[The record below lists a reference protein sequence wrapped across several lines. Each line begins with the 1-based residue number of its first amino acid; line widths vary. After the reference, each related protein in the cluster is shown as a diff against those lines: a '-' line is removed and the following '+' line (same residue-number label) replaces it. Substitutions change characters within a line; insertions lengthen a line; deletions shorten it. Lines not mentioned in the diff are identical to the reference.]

1 MIGRVLNR
9 HEALLGLTIVVLAIA
24 LGIAAPQFFSAGHLF
39 NIARGSVVIGMMA
52 LGLLVVLISGGIDVS
67 VSATA
72 VSSMYVTVVTLQA
85 LDYQGPIVLAFLG
98 GAVVGTLLGLVN
110 GVLVSRFRLP
120 TLIVTLGTLTLYRGA
135 LLFFVGTNRINDL
148 PAQMD
153 EFAAKSLLTVTT
165 ASGARASLS
174 VAVGIF
180 ALLAV
185 ALAVVLHQTRWGR
198 AVYAIGGSEEA
209 ARRHGVRVAAVRLS
223 VFALAG
229 ALAGVA
235 GVTDAALIRTADPFT
250 IVGAELDVLA
260 AVVLGGA
267 SIAGGRGTVLGAV
280 LGVLLI
286 SMVSNSLV
294 LVGIPSEWQKVFI
307 GMFLLLGIGVP
318 AIRRR
323 RAERAT
329 GMVPA

>member
-1 MIGRVLNR
+1 MIARVLNR
-9 HEALLGLTIVVLAIA
+9 HETLLGLTVLVLAIG
-24 LGIAAPQFFSAGHLF
+24 LGVAAPQFFGPGHLF
-39 NIARGSVVIGMMA
+39 NIARGSVVIGTMA

-85 LDYQGPIVLAFLG
+85 LDYQGPIVLAFVG
-98 GAVVGTLLGLVN
+98 GAVVGTVLGLVN

-153 EFAAKSLLTVTT
+153 EFASKSLVTVTT

-174 VAVGIF
+174 LAVGVF
-180 ALLAV
+180 AV
-185 ALAVVLHQTRWGR
+185 LAVVLAVLLRHTRWGR

-209 ARRHGVRVAAVRLS
+209 ARRHGVRVGAVRLS

-307 GMFLLLGIGVP
+307 GAFLLLGIGVP
-318 AIRRR
+318 ALRRR
-323 RAERAT
+323 RAERAM
-329 GMVPA
+329 GMVTA

>member
-9 HEALLGLTIVVLAIA
+9 HETLLGLTIVVLAVA
-24 LGIAAPQFFSAGHLF
+24 LSIAAPQFFSAGHLF

-153 EFAAKSLLTVTT
+153 EFAAKSLLAVTT

-209 ARRHGVRVAAVRLS
+209 ARRHGVQVAAVRLS

>member
-1 MIGRVLNR
+1 MIARVLNR
-9 HEALLGLTIVVLAIA
+9 HETLLGLTVLVLAVA
-24 LGIAAPQFFSAGHLF
+24 LGIAAPRFFSTGHLF
-39 NIARGSVVIGMMA
+39 NIARGSVVIGIMA
-52 LGLLVVLISGGIDVS
+52 LGLLAVLISGGIDVS

-72 VSSMYVTVVTLQA
+72 VSSMYATVVTLQA
-85 LDYQGPIVLAFLG
+85 LDYQGPIVLAFVG
-98 GAVVGTLLGLVN
+98 GALVGTVLGLVN

-148 PAQMD
+148 PAEMD
-153 EFAAKSLLTVTT
+153 EFASKSLLTVTT

-174 VAVGIF
+174 LAVGVF
-180 ALLAV
+180 AVLAL
-185 ALAVVLHQTRWGR
+185 ALAVMLRHTRWGR
-198 AVYAIGGSEEA
+198 AVYAIGGSEES
-209 ARRHGVRVAAVRLS
+209 ARRHGVRVWAVRLS

-250 IVGAELDVLA
+250 IVGSELDVLA

-294 LVGIPSEWQKVFI
+294 LVGIPSAWQKVFI
-307 GMFLLLGIGVP
+307 GAFLLLGIGVP
-318 AIRRR
+318 ALRRR
-323 RAERAT
+323 RAERAM
-329 GMVPA
+329 GMVTA